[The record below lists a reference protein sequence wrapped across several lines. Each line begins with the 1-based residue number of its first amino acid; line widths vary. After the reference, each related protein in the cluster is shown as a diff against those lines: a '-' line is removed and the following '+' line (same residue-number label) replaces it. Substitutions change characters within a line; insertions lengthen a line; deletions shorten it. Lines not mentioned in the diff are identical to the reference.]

1 MKKTLLII
9 SIAILSASVQGA
21 GIKFK
26 DADKNKDG
34 FLTKKEFVDEQIA
47 KNKGEAKTY
56 NTWFARKDTNKD
68 GKMSP
73 KELETKPARNNKAKS
88 KK

>member
-1 MKKTLLII
+1 M
-9 SIAILSASVQGA
+9 ILAASVQGA

-34 FLTKKEFVDEQIA
+34 FLSKEEFVTEQIA
-47 KNKGEAKTY
+47 KNKGKKETY

-68 GKMSP
+68 GKMSA
-73 KELETKPARNNKAKS
+73 KELETKPAKNAKKAKS

>member
-1 MKKTLLII
+1 MKKSLII
-9 SIAILSASVQGA
+9 ISAVILSASVQGA
-21 GIKFK
+21 GIEFK

-47 KNKGEAKTY
+47 KNKGKKETY

-68 GKMSP
+68 GKMSE
-73 KELETKPARNNKAKS
+73 KELETKPAKKAKS